1 MNQATITERQKQ
13 WRDHVLAA
21 ASFNG
26 TIVEYAKANNLK
38 TKDIYQWKTLL
49 TRRGFLPTSPEGQV
63 ADFVEVQSFKDAN
76 NTVETPS
83 SGASCRITLP
93 CGAVFELFSPL
104 TAAELPKLLVALQSR

>member
-1 MNQATITERQKQ
+1 MNQLSITERQQQ

-21 ASFNG
+21 ASFDG

-49 TRRGFLPTSPEGQV
+49 TKRGFLPMSPEVQA
-63 ADFVEVQSFKDAN
+63 ADFVAVQSSNDEN
-76 NTVETPS
+76 NTVETLS

-93 CGAVFELFSPL
+93 CGAVFELFSPISF
-104 TAAELPKLLVALQSR
+104 AELPKLLTAFQSR